1 MGSSEKSEIA
11 RRLTEERKRLGLTQ
25 VELSEK
31 VGVSKMTIS
40 HYARGHSSPSAE
52 VLAKM
57 DALGADVRYI
67 LAGKR
72 NVEPA
77 VAASV
82 DLNRLGLAL
91 DEAKRQSTLN
101 SENLSQKSLLERAW
115 VIYQAWNVMTAGGLA
130 TASKTSDAT
139 VFAGY

>member
-1 MGSSEKSEIA
+1 MGSSDKSEIA
-11 RRLTEERKRLGLTQ
+11 SRLTEERKRLGLTQ

-72 NVEPA
+72 NAEPA
-77 VAASV
+77 AAASV
-82 DLNRLGLAL
+82 DLHRLGLAL
-91 DEAKRQSTLN
+91 DEANRQSTLN
-101 SENLSQKSLLERAW
+101 FENLSQKNLLERAW
-115 VIYQAWNVMTAGGLA
+115 VIYQAWNTVMAAGLA
-130 TASKTSDAT
+130 STPKADDTS
-139 VFAGY
+139 VFAGS